1 MSVFKIPDPMKKTTH
16 LFIRSLL
23 LICSLILTLKAAGQ
37 TSLPDE
43 LVKNPLKEQLKYL
56 EDKTRIYETYRAIR
70 EDMFQK
76 IKNNVTDTLSAANRK
91 ISGLNK
97 TTSILK
103 HTIDSL
109 STTLETTKTS
119 LDEMT
124 RTKNSIKVIGLD
136 VNKLTYNKLMWTILV
151 ALIAALVMGFL
162 AFKRNLSNII
172 DTKKDFQELKV
183 EFEAYRKT
191 SREAREKLT
200 MDHFNEMKRLKGI

>member
-1 MSVFKIPDPMKKTTH
+1 MKKTTH
-16 LFIRSLL
+16 LPIRSLL

-37 TSLPDE
+37 TAMPDE
-43 LVKNPLKEQLKYL
+43 LVKNPLKEQLKYI

-76 IKNNVTDTLSAANRK
+76 IKNNVTDTLSATNKK

-97 TTSILK
+97 TTSILN

-119 LDEMT
+119 LEEMT

-151 ALIAALVMGFL
+151 ALVAALVMGFL

-172 DTKKDFQELKV
+172 NTKKDFQELKV
-183 EFEAYRKT
+183 EFEAHRKT

-200 MDHFNEMKRLKGI
+200 MDHFNEMKRLKGV

>member
-1 MSVFKIPDPMKKTTH
+1 MKQ
-16 LFIRSLL
+16 LQFRCY
-23 LICSLILTLKAAGQ
+23 LIITVVIITAMKVTGQ
-37 TSLPDE
+37 AVMPDE
-43 LVKNPLKEQLKYL
+43 LIKNPLKEQLKYL

-91 ISGLNK
+91 ITGLNK

-109 STTLETTKTS
+109 STTLETTKS
-119 LDEMT
+119 NLEEMT

-151 ALIAALVMGFL
+151 ALVAALVMGFL

-172 DTKKDFQELKV
+172 NTKKDFQELKV

-191 SREAREKLT
+191 SREARERLT
-200 MDHFNEMKRLKGI
+200 MDHFNEMKRLKGG

>member
-1 MSVFKIPDPMKKTTH
+1 MSVFIISKPMKKTTH
-16 LFIRSLL
+16 LLIRSLL

-37 TSLPDE
+37 TAMPDE

-91 ISGLNK
+91 ITGLNK

-109 STTLETTKTS
+109 STTLKTTKS
-119 LDEMT
+119 NLEEMT

-151 ALIAALVMGFL
+151 ALVAALLMGFL

-200 MDHFNEMKRLKGI
+200 MDHFNEMKRLKGG